1 MQSIAWKIAAF
12 FIQKKPK
19 RKQKK
24 KGIKIPMSNETAN
37 AAGYVS
43 VFMCKIVSPM
53 CSMPKQF

>member
-12 FIQKKPK
+12 FIQKTKN
-19 RKQKK
+19 KQKK

-43 VFMCKIVSPM
+43 VFMCKIIVNPT
-53 CSMPKQF
+53 CSMPERF